1 MRLIP
6 IAILMTMFSG
16 AVAASIVATI
26 KVDKV
31 EVQPISADVG
41 RYTLTKGSKVIV
53 TDEIAD
59 IVSIKPL
66 NDNDNKREGLIFK
79 KSIEFTDVRKPP
91 LELHIDK
98 ACSKV
103 KSSEVSVCSVVN
115 TYQLN
120 CEERQEG
127 RGFDTCVVDIE
138 FEFQTQNLSF
148 HMLKMITQCEATIA
162 KRVGRSQRW
171 YPVVERSFPPLFST
185 VGPLDNSHSTSL
197 TFNFD
202 EYEYIS
208 EVKLTRLLCTVGE
221 PSFLRDE
228 YN

>member
-103 KSSEVSVCSVVN
+103 K
-115 TYQLN
+115 
-120 CEERQEG
+120 
-127 RGFDTCVVDIE
+127 
-138 FEFQTQNLSF
+138 
-148 HMLKMITQCEATIA
+148 
-162 KRVGRSQRW
+162 
-171 YPVVERSFPPLFST
+171 
-185 VGPLDNSHSTSL
+185 
-197 TFNFD
+197 
-202 EYEYIS
+202 
-208 EVKLTRLLCTVGE
+208 
-221 PSFLRDE
+221 
-228 YN
+228 